1 VPWCTGTTRVPEA
14 QGSSCKAPYATTR
27 LGRATRAVVRTAYTV
42 WCTAGAAVVSVPDL
56 LRITAEE
63 WLALPA
69 EKALQRIGSINPE
82 RVRTVA
88 EQQLEPTLA
97 HTLAHT
103 LAPTL
108 AVALATLTLTL
119 LAVALATLTLTLTL
133 TLTRWP
139 SSSS

>member
-1 VPWCTGTTRVPEA
+1 MPWCTGTTCVPEA
-14 QGSSCKAPYATTR
+14 QGSSWKAPYATTR

-97 HTLAHT
+97 HALVLALVLA
-103 LAPTL
+103 LAP
-108 AVALATLTLTL
+108 
-119 LAVALATLTLTLTL
+119 TLTLTLTPTPTL
-133 TLTRWP
+133 TLASALP
-139 SSSS
+139 QAYA

>member
-97 HTLAHT
+97 HTLA
-103 LAPTL
+103 PTL

-119 LAVALATLTLTLTL
+119 LAVALATLTLSLTL

>member
-1 VPWCTGTTRVPEA
+1 MPWCTGTTRVPEA
-14 QGSSCKAPYATTR
+14 QGSSCEAPYATTR

-88 EQQLEPTLA
+88 EQLEPTF
-97 HTLAHT
+97 
-103 LAPTL
+103 PT
-108 AVALATLTLTL
+108 
-119 LAVALATLTLTLTL
+119 
-133 TLTRWP
+133 P
-139 SSSS
+139 